1 MHAWLLKM
9 ARIQDRPRAITP
21 CSMKIYTKTGDKG
34 TSSLYNG
41 QRKPKDDLTFEALG
55 SVDELNSIVGMA
67 LEYLEPVD
75 KETAREVGGRRRSRR
90 RVVMGCACSFGAA
103 YLALL

>member
-1 MHAWLLKM
+1 
-9 ARIQDRPRAITP
+9 
-21 CSMKIYTKTGDKG
+21 MKIYTKTGDKG

-41 QRKPKDDLTFEALG
+41 QRKPKDDITFEALG

-75 KETAREVGGRRRSRR
+75 KETAREVGGGTRRGVRLLFVR
-90 RVVMGCACSFGAA
+90 APLGAQS
-103 YLALL
+103 LRFND